1 MNFIGI
7 ELVLENNGKSKT
19 IRFPSSEFEINETCE
34 ILSLHSGQ
42 AFVRTV
48 IEPKAF
54 ADFENMFIDFDEM
67 NYLAKRMESFTNEE
81 VARLYAI
88 KEISNHTTIKDLINA
103 TFNGN
108 CYTLITDVSD
118 LRKIGLRCEL
128 DRNGGI
134 STVELEK
141 KDLAKLGRNLLLF
154 GNGIPTSYG
163 LLFRNPDIV
172 FEQVYNGD
180 GFPAY
185 YYDSDVVGVRIEKD
199 GKENYLYFPCE
210 EIAIDK
216 AIKRIGAKD
225 ITDCRTT
232 IDLCD
237 FGTEWQEYFEERL
250 NQGGAYKVNELLN
263 AVLEKD
269 ELCDGMNKLSAVM
282 RYAETEGIEDLSKIA
297 EKLECFGYVP
307 QCADLETVGKKLV
320 KNDYDISQELDKY
333 IDYIRYAQDFISE
346 HNGKIVDERCLVY
359 MEDGMTLQDVF
370 DENEIKL
377 GEI

>member
-1 MNFIGI
+1 MNFERI
-7 ELVLENNGKSKT
+7 ELVLENNTKRTT
-19 IRFPSSEFEINETCE
+19 IRFPCSESELEKTCGS
-34 ILSLHSGQ
+34 LSLHSGQ
-42 AFVRTV
+42 VFVRAV

-54 ADFENMFIDFDEM
+54 ADIEDTFIDLDEM
-67 NYLAKRMESFTNEE
+67 NYFAKRMESFTNEE

-88 KEISNHTTIKDLINA
+88 KEISNHMTIKDLINI

-134 STVELEK
+134 STAELEK

-163 LLFRNPDIV
+163 LLFRNSDIEY
-172 FEQVYNGD
+172 EQVYNGN

-185 YYDSDVVGVRIEKD
+185 YCDSDVVGVRIEKD

-225 ITDCRTT
+225 ITDCSAT

-237 FGTEWQEYFEERL
+237 FGSDWRAYFEERL

-269 ELCDGMNKLSAVM
+269 ELCDGMDKLFAVM
-282 RYAETEGIEDLSKIA
+282 RYAETESIEDALTIA
-297 EKLECFGYVP
+297 ENLDCFGYVP
-307 QCADLETVGKKLV
+307 NCTNMEAVGKELV

-333 IDYIRYAQDFISE
+333 IDYIRYVQDFISE
-346 HNGKIVDERCLVY
+346 HNGKNC
-359 MEDGMTLQDVF
+359 
-370 DENEIKL
+370 
-377 GEI
+377 

>member
-1 MNFIGI
+1 MNFTGI
-7 ELVLENNGKSKT
+7 ELVLENNDKRKT
-19 IRFPSSEFEINETCE
+19 IRFPCSESELEETCGS
-34 ILSLHSGQ
+34 LSLHSGQ

-54 ADFENMFIDFDEM
+54 ADFEDTFIDLDEM

-88 KEISNHTTIKDLINA
+88 KEISNHMTIKDLINV

-118 LRKIGLRCEL
+118 LRKIGLRSEL
-128 DRNGGI
+128 DKNGGI
-134 STVELEK
+134 STAESEK
-141 KDLAKLGRNLLLF
+141 KDFVKLGRNLLLF

-163 LLFRNPDIV
+163 LLFRNPDIE
-172 FEQVYNGD
+172 FERVYNGN

-185 YYDSDVVGVRIEKD
+185 YYDSDIVGVRIEKD

-210 EIAIDK
+210 EIAINK

-225 ITDCRTT
+225 ITDCSAT
-232 IDLCD
+232 IDACD
-237 FGTEWQEYFEERL
+237 FGSEWREYFEKRL
-250 NQGGAYKVNELLN
+250 TQGDAYKINELLN

-269 ELCDGMNKLSAVM
+269 ELCDGMDKLFAVM
-282 RYAETEGIEDLSKIA
+282 RYEETERIEELLKIT
-297 EKLECFGYVP
+297 ENLECFGYVP
-307 QCADLETVGKKLV
+307 NCTELETVGKKLL
-320 KNDYDISQELDKY
+320 KNDYEISQELDKY
-333 IDYIRYAQDFISE
+333 VDYTRYAQDFISE
-346 HNGKIVDERCLVY
+346 HNGKLVSGKGLVY
-359 MEDGMTLQDVF
+359 MEDGMTLQDVL